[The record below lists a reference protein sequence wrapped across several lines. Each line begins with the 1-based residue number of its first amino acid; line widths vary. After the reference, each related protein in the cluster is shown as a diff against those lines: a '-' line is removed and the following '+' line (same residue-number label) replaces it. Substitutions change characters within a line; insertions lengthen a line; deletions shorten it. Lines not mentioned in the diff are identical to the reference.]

1 VRKISLK
8 KKKKTSAGVSLI
20 ELIFYAS
27 LLGIILT
34 VLYLYFIQTSNQKIN
49 QIVETA
55 IYDNASRVLFD
66 LQQTIKQASA
76 VDLPPK
82 GQVANSLS
90 LNSGEIIYAV
100 DEQKTLEKT
109 QNGETNQLTDK
120 EVLIEDL
127 TFGNLGPDT
136 NYPTIQINFALKNA
150 HELVGKEKKMKFQ
163 TAITLR

>member
-1 VRKISLK
+1 MRKTFLK
-8 KKKKTSAGVSLI
+8 TREETSAGISLI
-20 ELIFYAS
+20 ELIFYTS

-34 VLYLYFIQTSNQKIN
+34 VLYLYFIQTSNQKID
-49 QIVETA
+49 QITETA

-66 LQQTIKQASA
+66 LQQTIKQASK
-76 VDLPPK
+76 VDSPSK

-90 LNSGEIIYAV
+90 LNSGDIIYAV

-120 EVLIEDL
+120 NVLIEDL

-136 NYPTIQINFALKNA
+136 DYPTVKINFTLKNA